1 MKLPE
6 FFMLGMGFVT
16 LNNMKYSKLLNGLL
30 LGLSFGCS
38 SLSFPGAQ
46 KQGTSEAGLWGYWR
60 LDGAER
66 KEGENAPWREWEAG
80 WQGYVLYGESGGMA
94 LHLSPVGY
102 EEFEGDVRNF
112 TPDQPDSVLAHLAL
126 AYAYMGSYAVDVER
140 SLVTHTKK
148 ASNNPTEWNQTSV
161 RRYRRSGDTLW
172 LEPLEERNAGMRL
185 RFLKER

>member
-1 MKLPE
+1 MDR
-6 FFMLGMGFVT
+6 
-16 LNNMKYSKLLNGLL
+16 MKYSKILGGLV
-30 LGLSFGCS
+30 LGLTVGCA
-38 SLSFPGAQ
+38 SFPFPTAP
-46 KQGTSEAGLWGYWR
+46 KTASPDSALWGYWR

-66 KEGENAPWREWEAG
+66 KEGDDAPWREWDAG

-102 EEFEGDVRNF
+102 ETFEGSVRNF
-112 TPDQPDSVLAHLAL
+112 QPDQPDSVLRHLAL
-126 AYAYMGSYAVDVER
+126 AYAYMGPYAVDAER

-185 RFLKER
+185 RFVKER